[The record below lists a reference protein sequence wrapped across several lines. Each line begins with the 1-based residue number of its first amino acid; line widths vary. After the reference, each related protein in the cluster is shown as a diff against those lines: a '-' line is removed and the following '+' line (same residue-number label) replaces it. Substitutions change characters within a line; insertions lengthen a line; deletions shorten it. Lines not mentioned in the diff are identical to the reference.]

1 MNDGDELLQWLMT
14 MVMGQKIDDEGNDDD
29 DDGSNYCCP
38 GH

>member
-1 MNDGDELLQWLMT
+1 MNDGDELLRWLMT